1 MTPVLECVVNLSEGR
16 NRALLDE
23 LTAAAGH
30 QLLDR
35 HADADHGRSVFTL
48 GGARTEEAT
57 RVLADLAVQRLD
69 IHRCSGVH
77 PRLGVVDVVPFVP
90 LDARGAPADV
100 DADLTEAVEARR
112 HFAEWAAEELALP
125 CFFYGPE
132 RSLPELRRRAFADL
146 QPDTGPDHPHPT
158 AGACAVG
165 ARPALV
171 AYNLWLDCTDLS
183 VARKVAAEIRSDD
196 VRALG
201 LAVTGAVQVSCNLL
215 APLRTGPAQVYR
227 AVSQAA
233 GRRGVAVGR
242 AELVGLAP
250 AAVVRAVPEDLRVTL
265 DMDVARTVEA
275 RLAAAGQL

>member
-1 MTPVLECVVNLSEGR
+1 VLECVVNLSEGD
-16 NRALLDE
+16 NRTLLDE
-23 LTAAAGH
+23 LSAAAGR

-48 GGARTEEAT
+48 GGVHTEEAT
-57 RVLADLAVQRLD
+57 RALADLAVRRLD
-69 IHRCSGVH
+69 IRRCSGVH

-100 DADLTEAVEARR
+100 DADLSEAVEARR
-112 HFAEWAAEELALP
+112 RFAEWAAEELSLP

-171 AYNLWLDCTDLS
+171 AYNLWLDSTDLS
-183 VARKVAAEIRSDD
+183 VARKVAAEIRTAD

-201 LAVTGAVQVSCNLL
+201 FAVTGAAQASCNLL
-215 APLRTGPAQVYR
+215 APYRRGPAQVYQ

-233 GRRGVAVGR
+233 GGRGAAIRR
-242 AELVGLAP
+242 AELVGLVP
-250 AAVVRAVPEDLRVTL
+250 AAVVTAVPEERRASL
-265 DMDVARTVEA
+265 DIDMTRTVEA